1 MSEFLS
7 LGGDLGKDSLNQ
19 LKRTRWPLVN
29 CCYLRKNEE
38 EPANH
43 TPIPYGKARV

>member
-1 MSEFLS
+1 MSEYLS

-38 EPANH
+38 ESANH